1 MLLTG
6 GLQMTEKLRPDIC
19 VLGGGP
25 GGLSVAAAAAAFGV
39 PTVLIER
46 GKMGGDCLNTGC
58 VPSKSLLAAARRAE
72 LMRNAGVFG
81 LNVQGV
87 GVDFAKVHDHVHSVI
102 AALAPTDSPERFAG
116 LGVRVI
122 RQHGRFKDRNT
133 VMAGDAEI
141 RARRFVIATGS
152 APAVPPIPGLD
163 GGSFLTN
170 ENVFDLKERPEHLI
184 IIGAGPVGLELAQA
198 FRRLGSS
205 VTVLEAVRPLA
216 NDDPECVAVLLDRLE
231 REGIVIRSGVR
242 VTGIARAGGVVTTTI
257 ETSGAEQTIT
267 GSHLLVAVG
276 RSPQINELGLEAAG
290 IRHDHRGI
298 IVNTRLKT
306 SNWRVYAIGD
316 CAAGYPALTHA
327 ANYHAGLVIR
337 NALFRLPVRADNS
350 AIPWVTY
357 TDPELAQAGLTE
369 AQARARRMKFRIA
382 RWPYHDNDRAQ
393 IERDS
398 HGHIKVITTSKG
410 KIVGAAIVGAQ
421 AGELIAIWA
430 FAIAQG
436 LNIRALTNV
445 VLPYP
450 TLSELGKRAAIDF
463 FTPSLTK
470 PWVRRIISWMR
481 IFG

>member
-1 MLLTG
+1 
-6 GLQMTEKLRPDIC
+6 
-19 VLGGGP
+19 
-25 GGLSVAAAAAAFGV
+25 LSVAAAAVAFGV

-58 VPSKSLLAAARRAE
+58 VPSKSLLAAARRTE
-72 LMRNAGVFG
+72 LMRNAGLFG
-81 LNVQGV
+81 LNVQGI

-102 AALAPTDSPERFAG
+102 AALAPADSPERFTS

-122 RQHGRFKDRNT
+122 RQHGQFKDRNT
-133 VMAGDAEI
+133 VTAGDAEI

-152 APAVPPIPGLD
+152 VPAVPPIPGLD
-163 GGSFLTN
+163 DGPFLSN

-184 IIGAGPVGLELAQA
+184 VIGAGAVGLELAQA

-205 VTVLEAVRPLA
+205 VTVLEAAQPLA
-216 NDDPECVAVLLDRLE
+216 NDDPECVAVVLDRLE

-242 VTGIARAGGVVTTTI
+242 VTGIARAGGVVTATI
-257 ETSGAEQTIT
+257 ETSGVERTIT

-276 RSPQINELGLEAAG
+276 RRPQINELGLEAAG

-298 IVNTRLKT
+298 IVNARLKT

-316 CAAGYPALTHA
+316 CAAGHQALTHA

-337 NALFRLPVRADNS
+337 NALFRLPVRADSS
-350 AIPWVTY
+350 AIPWATY
-357 TDPELAQAGLTE
+357 TDPELAQSGLTE
-369 AQARARRMKFRIA
+369 AQARALRMKIRVA

-398 HGHIKVITTSKG
+398 HGHIKVVTTRKG
-410 KIVGAAIVGAQ
+410 KIVGATIVGAQ
-421 AGELIAIWA
+421 AGELIALWA
-430 FAIAQG
+430 LAIARG

-463 FTPSLTK
+463 FTPNLTK
-470 PWVRRIISWMR
+470 PWVRRIIGWMR

>member
-1 MLLTG
+1 
-6 GLQMTEKLRPDIC
+6 MTETLTPDIC

-72 LMRNAGVFG
+72 LMRNAGLFG
-81 LNVQGV
+81 LNVQGI

-102 AALAPTDSPERFAG
+102 AALAPVDSAERFTG

-122 RQHGRFKDRNT
+122 RQHAQFKDRNT
-133 VMAGDAEI
+133 VTAGDAEI

-152 APAVPPIPGLD
+152 VPAVPAIPGLD
-163 GGSFLTN
+163 DGPYFTN

-184 IIGAGPVGLELAQA
+184 VIGAGPVGLELAQA

-205 VTVLEAVRPLA
+205 VTVLEAAQPLA
-216 NDDPECVAVLLDRLE
+216 NDDPECVAVVLDRLE

-242 VTGIARAGGVVTTTI
+242 ITGIARAGGVVTATI
-257 ETSGAEQTIT
+257 ETSGVERTIT

-276 RSPQINELGLEAAG
+276 RKPQINELGLEAAG

-298 IVNTRLKT
+298 IVNARLKT

-316 CAAGYPALTHA
+316 CAAGHQALTHA

-337 NALFRLPVRADNS
+337 NALFRLPVRVDSS
-350 AIPWVTY
+350 AIPRATY
-357 TDPELAQAGLTE
+357 TDPELAQSGLTE
-369 AQARARRMKFRIA
+369 AQARARRMKIRVA

-398 HGHIKVITTSKG
+398 HGHIKVVTTRKG
-410 KIVGAAIVGAQ
+410 KIVGVTIVGAQ
-421 AGELIAIWA
+421 AGELIAVWA
-430 FAIAQG
+430 LAIARG

-463 FTPSLTK
+463 FTPNLTK
-470 PWVRRIISWMR
+470 PWVRRIIGWMR

>member
-1 MLLTG
+1 
-6 GLQMTEKLRPDIC
+6 MTETLTPDIC
-19 VLGGGP
+19 ILGGGP

-39 PTVLIER
+39 PAVLIER

-72 LMRNAGVFG
+72 LMRNAGLFG
-81 LNVQGV
+81 LNVQGI

-102 AALAPTDSPERFAG
+102 AALAPADSRERFTG

-122 RQHGRFKDRNT
+122 RQHGQFKDRNT
-133 VMAGDAEI
+133 VTAGDAEI

-152 APAVPPIPGLD
+152 VPAVPPIPGLD
-163 GGSFLTN
+163 DGPFLTN

-184 IIGAGPVGLELAQA
+184 VIGAGPVGLELAQA

-205 VTVLEAVRPLA
+205 VTVLEAAQPLA
-216 NDDPECVAVLLDRLE
+216 NDDPECVAVVLDRLE
-231 REGIVIRSGVR
+231 REGIVIRSGVK
-242 VTGIARAGGVVTTTI
+242 VTGIARAGGVVTATI
-257 ETSGAEQTIT
+257 ETSGVEQTIT

-276 RSPQINELGLEAAG
+276 RRPQINELGLEAAG

-298 IVNTRLKT
+298 IVNGRLKT

-316 CAAGYPALTHA
+316 CAAGHQALTHA

-337 NALFRLPVRADNS
+337 NALFRLPVRADSS
-350 AIPWVTY
+350 AIPWATY
-357 TDPELAQAGLTE
+357 TDPELAQSGLTE
-369 AQARARRMKFRIA
+369 AQARARRMKIRVA

-398 HGHIKVITTSKG
+398 HGHIKVVTTRKG
-410 KIVGAAIVGAQ
+410 KIVGATIVGAQ
-421 AGELIAIWA
+421 AGELIALWA
-430 FAIAQG
+430 LAIAQG

-463 FTPSLTK
+463 FTPNLTK
-470 PWVRRIISWMR
+470 PWVRRIIGWMR